1 MKNVKIVMFVI
12 AVLAPAVIYL
22 LEVVLQR
29 KLEREAS
36 ELYLKERHLK
46 LDNDDLE
53 VKAKLRAKEI
63 LLERWNRGVY
73 RTDEELRSANDVL
86 YESEKIA
93 LRFDK

>member
-1 MKNVKIVMFVI
+1 MKNVKIVKFVI
-12 AVLAPAVIYL
+12 AVLIPAVIYL

-36 ELYLKERHLK
+36 ELYLKEYHLK

-53 VKAKLRAKEI
+53 VKAQRRAKEI